1 MILILGPGA
10 PLVHARRRPQLLA
23 MPVLQ
28 LDDRQVQL
36 PVGTS
41 RVGTGAG
48 VDVPLPL
55 DDAGGVLATI
65 DVVAGGRTTIRRD
78 AAGADV
84 RVNGVALGAEPTPLL
99 HGDKVEIGGQALF
112 FAEDD
117 KAGDTR
123 YVSAADL
130 ASLASRPARPGRA
143 TKASG
148 GRLLSLLDGKEYPV
162 AAGGVLIGRDASCQV
177 VVPATEVSRH
187 HAEIVPDDQGYVLRD
202 LSTNGVLVNG
212 ERVDGARRLARG
224 DVVRVGPEEFRF
236 SADVPTPILE
246 STTAPA
252 PPVGEARDSHAPAAP
267 AAVDAEA
274 EARRRALPAW
284 VWLAVA
290 LLVAAGAFFVMQG
303 R

>member
-1 MILILGPGA
+1 
-10 PLVHARRRPQLLA
+10 

-28 LDDRQVQL
+28 LDDRQVPL
-36 PVGTS
+36 
-41 RVGTGAG
+41 RVGTTRVGAG
-48 VDVPLPL
+48 VDVDVALPI
-55 DDAGGVLATI
+55 DGAPGVLATI
-65 DVVAGGRTTIRRD
+65 EVVAGGRTTIRRAD
-78 AAGADV
+78 AEASV

-99 HGDKVEIGGQALF
+99 HGDRVEVGGRPF
-112 FAEDD
+112 HFAEDD

-130 ASLASRPARPGRA
+130 ASMATRPARPGRA
-143 TKASG
+143 TKPTG

-162 AAGGVLIGRDASCQV
+162 TATGVLIGRDASCQV

-187 HAEIVPDDQGYVLRD
+187 HAEVVPDDQGYVLRD

-212 ERVDGARRLARG
+212 ERVEGSRRLARG
-224 DVVRVGPEEFRF
+224 DLLRVGPEEFRF

-246 STTAPA
+246 STVA
-252 PPVGEARDSHAPAAP
+252 PPPVVGEARDSHAPAAP
-267 AAVDAEA
+267 PAV
-274 EARRRALPAW
+274 EARRRGLPAW
-284 VWLAVA
+284 VWLVAA